1 VEIQDFWPAI
11 AQQSIAGRRPAREP
25 DILRHSVSARHR
37 ATRSSHAF
45 LSVIARAIGASIM
58 H

>member
-1 VEIQDFWPAI
+1 MEIQDFWPAI
-11 AQQSIAGRRPAREP
+11 ARQSIASRRPAREP
-25 DILRHSVSARHR
+25 DILRHSVGARHR

-45 LSVIARAIGASIM
+45 LSDVTCAVGANIM